1 MESWREMR
9 ERVVMVELARGME
22 RQQLRATD
30 GRPPLLVPPERLLE
44 VRVAERL
51 VSENRPE
58 LAK

>member
-30 GRPPLLVPPERLLE
+30 WRPPLLVPPGRSLE